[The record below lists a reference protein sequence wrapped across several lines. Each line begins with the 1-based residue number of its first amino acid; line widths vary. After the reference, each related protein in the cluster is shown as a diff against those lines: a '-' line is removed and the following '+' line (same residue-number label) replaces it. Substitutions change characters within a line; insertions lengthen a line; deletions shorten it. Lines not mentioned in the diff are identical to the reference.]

1 MIIAKFGGGILSTA
15 EDMQRVANTIAS
27 RKPDVVVVSALSGVT
42 DQLIHFVEQSLKEN
56 EIGFEEF
63 CARHRKIANK
73 KIDAMEEAFN
83 DLKKTLQGV
92 NYTGEASDRLR
103 AVIMSRGEYLSAVL
117 LQSYLPQYKFVP
129 SEKSGLVA
137 QGDYL
142 NARCNFQKSKLRTSN
157 SIITTGFYAL
167 NEKGEICLFGRGGSD
182 YSAGAI
188 AKLTSAKKVE
198 FWKNVDGFLTADPR
212 LVADARAITALS
224 FEEAAEICRFGA
236 RILHPSALEPL
247 MGSETIVETK
257 NIFKPGNSGTTIY
270 DNCKKNKIAAV
281 SGRKKI
287 SVVSVSGNEMV
298 EAFGIA
304 AKIMTKVADAGIA
317 VDVIATAQANISF
330 SIEQKD
336 GQKAIDALKELK
348 TFEIRLRDN
357 LSLVGIV
364 GDGIKNDPAFLSKIF
379 SVLSKEGIAI
389 KMISQGAMESDVSI
403 IVQQSEYENA
413 IKAIHDELIGR

>member
-15 EDMQRVANTIAS
+15 EDMQRVANIIAS

-56 EIGFEEF
+56 GIEFEEF

-73 KIDAMEEAFN
+73 KIDAMEEVFS
-83 DLKKTLQGV
+83 DLKKILQGI

-103 AVIMSRGEYLSAVL
+103 AVIMSRGEYLSAIL

-137 QGDYL
+137 HGDYL
-142 NARCNFQKSKLRTSN
+142 NARCNFQKSNLRISN
-157 SIITTGFYAL
+157 SITTGFYAL
-167 NEKGEICLFGRGGSD
+167 NENGEICLFGRGGSD

-212 LVADARAITALS
+212 LVAGARAITALS

-257 NIFKPGNSGTTIY
+257 NIFKPGNNGTTIY

-389 KMISQGAMESDVSI
+389 KMISQGAMESDVSL

-413 IKAIHDELIGR
+413 IKAIHEKLIGG